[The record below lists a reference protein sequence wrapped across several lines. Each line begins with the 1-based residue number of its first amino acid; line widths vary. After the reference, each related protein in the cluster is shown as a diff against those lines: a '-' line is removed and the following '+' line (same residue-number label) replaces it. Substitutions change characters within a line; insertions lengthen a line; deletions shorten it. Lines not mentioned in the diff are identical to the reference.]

1 MSIFEQV
8 ERALWRKGFIHASI
22 RVAMRNI
29 LIFSVAF
36 LLAGTALFPWTDQ
49 VFWAGAMAVLF
60 CWNFYTISLFVQEAL
75 PLSIPEEDRRGA
87 STARV
92 VKKGLLWRSQFRLCI
107 TGIFVYMWLV
117 LFQADAVSLLAGLTA
132 AVAMI
137 PISLIIRR

>member
-29 LIFSVAF
+29 LIFSLTL
-36 LLAGTALFPWTDQ
+36 LLAGTILFAWTDQ

-75 PLSIPEEDRRGA
+75 PLSIPEDDRRGA